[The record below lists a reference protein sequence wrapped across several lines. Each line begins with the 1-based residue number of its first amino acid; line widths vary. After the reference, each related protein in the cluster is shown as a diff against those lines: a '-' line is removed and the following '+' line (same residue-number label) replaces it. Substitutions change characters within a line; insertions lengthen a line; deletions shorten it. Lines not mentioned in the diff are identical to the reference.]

1 MPRDPKPINSIFKND
16 TALAKI
22 SKRTQFLN
30 HLNHAFQQC
39 LPAQFSAHCKLANI
53 RGETLIIHTDNASYS
68 SLLRFQA
75 PALCEALSREMKI
88 DITLLEIKVRPNF
101 TRMDSRPK
109 NTISLP
115 DSAATAL
122 QQTADNMDEGA
133 LKVALEKL
141 AKRKFS

>member
-1 MPRDPKPINSIFKND
+1 MREARVRLAPKKDVDFHGNIAQLIGKKHSMGLDKKS
-16 TALAKI
+16 LA
-22 SKRTQFLN
+22 
-30 HLNHAFQQC
+30 
-39 LPAQFSAHCKLANI
+39 
-53 RGETLIIHTDNASYS
+53 Y
-68 SLLRFQA
+68 LLRAIRQHTRMTFEGT
-75 PALCEALSREMKI
+75 LTEAKVLTLPNGIKLKI

-141 AKRKFS
+141 AKRKI